1 MEFIKAIKGQTR
13 VADKRI
19 GTCTST
25 VPASTIDYRI
35 IHEKFERTVNACH
48 VDLVSKLSP
57 RRPVWAMLELEGG
70 ENRYRSSVS

>member
-1 MEFIKAIKGQTR
+1 MGWGDFQVDDQVLEEMEFIKAIKGQTR

-35 IHEKFERTVNACH
+35 IHEKLERMG
-48 VDLVSKLSP
+48 K
-57 RRPVWAMLELEGG
+57 
-70 ENRYRSSVS
+70 